1 MGTFVTAYL
10 IVWLAV
16 AGYVVRL
23 GLRQRKLLRALEL
36 LERTLPT
43 EDEPPASTRRAA

>member
-1 MGTFVTAYL
+1 METFVTAYI

-23 GLRQRKLLRALEL
+23 GLRQRHLLRSLES
-36 LERTLPT
+36 LEKRFAAR
-43 EDEPPASTRRAA
+43 DESETPASRAA